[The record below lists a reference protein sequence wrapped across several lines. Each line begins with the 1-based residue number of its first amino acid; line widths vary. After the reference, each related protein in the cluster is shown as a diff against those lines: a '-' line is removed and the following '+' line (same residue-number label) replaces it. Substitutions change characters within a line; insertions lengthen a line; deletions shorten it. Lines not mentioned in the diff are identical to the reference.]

1 MHKFWVVMSQVY
13 KKNAKSGSW
22 IFLVLSPLLFL
33 AIGFGI
39 AFYIAKTQAPAQV
52 AVVSDVSAV
61 SQALSKQNNDDLHF
75 KVYSSSKKADA
86 ALNDEKVDGIL
97 TVNAKDQ
104 FRSRY
109 VSRDN
114 GQEVDKTTLVTALSG
129 LKLSS
134 TAASMHLTT
143 AQVSAL
149 TQPPMVSTKTVAIEN
164 GKQVTKSNST
174 QLMNHGVAVVA
185 MILILMVTMVYGSI
199 LAQEIATEKGSR
211 IMEILLSSVSAT
223 TQFFGKLAGIFAL
236 LLTQLAIYVVAGVIS
251 WQFVK
256 NQSFVS
262 GVLKQFDFSILV
274 SGTTA
279 MIVVFF
285 IIGTLTYSV
294 LAALTGSLVSNQE
307 QVQQAA
313 MPISMLGLIGYFI
326 TIAAQS
332 SDSALAQITS
342 YVPFLNVFVMPTQMS
357 LGRASMGEAWISV
370 AISLVFLVLFT
381 MFTVKVYR
389 NNVLVY
395 SGSGLWQSM
404 KTSFSIWKSER
415 SVAKK

>member
-1 MHKFWVVMSQVY
+1 MAV
-13 KKNAKSGSW
+13 
-22 IFLVLSPLLFL
+22 
-33 AIGFGI
+33 
-39 AFYIAKTQAPAQV
+39 YIAKTQAPAQV

-75 KVYSSSKKADA
+75 KVYPSSEKADA

-97 TVNAKDQ
+97 TVSAKDQ

-134 TAASMHLTT
+134 TAASMHLTA

-174 QLMNHGVAVVA
+174 QLMNHGVAVVV

-223 TQFFGKLAGIFAL
+223 AQFFGKLAGIFAL

>member
-1 MHKFWVVMSQVY
+1 MD
-13 KKNAKSGSW
+13 
-22 IFLVLSPLLFL
+22 LFGL
-33 AIGFGI
+33 IAI

-75 KVYSSSKKADA
+75 KVYPSSEKADA

-97 TVNAKDQ
+97 TVSAKDQ

-134 TAASMHLTT
+134 TAASMHLTA

-174 QLMNHGVAVVA
+174 QLMNHGVAVVV

-223 TQFFGKLAGIFAL
+223 AQFFGKLAGIFAL

>member
-1 MHKFWVVMSQVY
+1 MHKFWVVMSRVY

-134 TAASMHLTT
+134 TAASMHLTA

>member
-1 MHKFWVVMSQVY
+1 M
-13 KKNAKSGSW
+13 
-22 IFLVLSPLLFL
+22 
-33 AIGFGI
+33 

-75 KVYSSSKKADA
+75 KVYPSSEKADA

-97 TVNAKDQ
+97 TVSAKDQ

-134 TAASMHLTT
+134 TAASMHLTA

-174 QLMNHGVAVVA
+174 QLMNHGVAVVV

-223 TQFFGKLAGIFAL
+223 AQFFGKLAGIFAL

>member
-134 TAASMHLTT
+134 TAASMHLTA

-404 KTSFSIWKSER
+404 KTSFNIWKSER

>member
-134 TAASMHLTT
+134 TAASMHLTA

>member
-1 MHKFWVVMSQVY
+1 M
-13 KKNAKSGSW
+13 
-22 IFLVLSPLLFL
+22 
-33 AIGFGI
+33 
-39 AFYIAKTQAPAQV
+39 
-52 AVVSDVSAV
+52 
-61 SQALSKQNNDDLHF
+61 
-75 KVYSSSKKADA
+75 
-86 ALNDEKVDGIL
+86 
-97 TVNAKDQ
+97 
-104 FRSRY
+104 
-109 VSRDN
+109 
-114 GQEVDKTTLVTALSG
+114 DKTTLVTALSG

-134 TAASMHLTT
+134 TAASMHLTA

-174 QLMNHGVAVVA
+174 QLMNHGVAVVV

-223 TQFFGKLAGIFAL
+223 AQFFGKLAGIFAL

>member
-114 GQEVDKTTLVTALSG
+114 GQEVDKSTLVTALSG

-134 TAASMHLTT
+134 TAASMHLTA

>member
-1 MHKFWVVMSQVY
+1 MD
-13 KKNAKSGSW
+13 
-22 IFLVLSPLLFL
+22 LFGL
-33 AIGFGI
+33 IAI
-39 AFYIAKTQAPAQV
+39 AVYIAKTQAPAQV

-75 KVYSSSKKADA
+75 KVYPSSEKADA

-97 TVNAKDQ
+97 TVSAKDQ

-134 TAASMHLTT
+134 TAASMHLTA

-174 QLMNHGVAVVA
+174 QLMNHGVAVVV

-223 TQFFGKLAGIFAL
+223 AQFFGKLAGIFAL

>member
-13 KKNAKSGSW
+13 KKNVKSGSW

-33 AIGFGI
+33 AIGVGI
-39 AFYIAKTQAPAQV
+39 AFYVAKTQAPAQV

-61 SQALSKQNNDDLHF
+61 GQALSKQSTDDLKF
-75 KVYSSSKKADA
+75 KVYSSDKKANA
-86 ALNDEKVDGIL
+86 ALNDEKIDGVL
-97 TVNAKDQ
+97 TVKAADH
-104 FRSRY
+104 FRSHY
-109 VSRDN
+109 VARDN
-114 GQEVDKTTLVTALSG
+114 GQTVDTSTLVTALSG

-134 TAASMHLTT
+134 TAASMHLTP
-143 AQVSAL
+143 AQVTAL
-149 TQPPMVSTKTVAIEN
+149 TQPPVVTSKTVAIED
-164 GKQVTKSNST
+164 GKQVPKSDST
-174 QLMNHGVAVVA
+174 QLMNHGVAVVS
-185 MILILMVTMVYGSI
+185 MVLILMVTMVYGSI
-199 LAQEIATEKGSR
+199 FAQEIATEKGSR

-236 LLTQLAIYVVAGVIS
+236 LLTQLAIYLVAGLIG
-251 WQFVK
+251 WQFLK
-256 NQSFVS
+256 NQSMVA
-262 GVLKQFDFSILV
+262 GVLKQFDFSILF
-274 SGTTA
+274 SGTTG
-279 MIVVFF
+279 MIAIFF
-285 IIGTLTYSV
+285 VIGTLTFSV

-313 MPISMLGLIGYFI
+313 MPISMLGLVGYFI

-332 SDSALAQITS
+332 GDSMLAQIAS

-357 LGRASMGEAWISV
+357 LGRASMGEAWISI
-370 AISLVFLVLFT
+370 AISIAFFALFT

-395 SGSGLWQSM
+395 SGSGLWKSM

-415 SVAKK
+415 HVVKK

>member
-52 AVVSDVSAV
+52 VVVSDVSAV

-134 TAASMHLTT
+134 TAASMHLTA

>member
-61 SQALSKQNNDDLHF
+61 SQALSKQNSDDLHF

-134 TAASMHLTT
+134 TAASMHLTA
-143 AQVSAL
+143 AQVRAL

-370 AISLVFLVLFT
+370 AISLAFLVLFT

>member
-1 MHKFWVVMSQVY
+1 VD
-13 KKNAKSGSW
+13 
-22 IFLVLSPLLFL
+22 LFGL
-33 AIGFGI
+33 IAI

-75 KVYSSSKKADA
+75 KVYPSSEKADA

-97 TVNAKDQ
+97 TVSAKDQ

-134 TAASMHLTT
+134 TAASMHLTA

-174 QLMNHGVAVVA
+174 QLMNHGVAVVV

-223 TQFFGKLAGIFAL
+223 AQFFGKLAGIFAL

>member
-52 AVVSDVSAV
+52 AVVSDVGAV

>member
-134 TAASMHLTT
+134 TAASMHLTA

-342 YVPFLNVFVMPTQMS
+342 YVPFLNVFVMLTQMS